1 MALNVVSKSRFAE
14 LIGVSPG
21 RVSQYISSGQISAAA
36 IVGHGQRAKLDV
48 DRAKADLR
56 LTLDVSQLLGNG
68 VDTDLGDDRA
78 AVESGH
84 GTDSARNEPRNAGL
98 DGQIKQAKLE
108 QLLRANRNAA
118 IAEASAAGKLMDADE
133 AKAQMSRNA
142 VAMLDIFEGALNEL
156 AAAIAGEFKLPQRDV
171 KHFTKRSFRSL
182 REAAANQM
190 RQRSVLVPE
199 KSSVEIVADDVS
211 SEQVQ

>member
-68 VDTDLGDDRA
+68 VDTDLGDK
-78 AVESGH
+78 SGQ
-84 GTDSARNEPRNAGL
+84 GSEPTRNEPRSAGL

-133 AKAQMSRNA
+133 ARAQMSRNA

-156 AAAIAGEFKLPQRDV
+156 AASIAGEFKLPQRDV

-199 KSSVEIVADDVS
+199 TSSVEIVADDVS